1 MARQLMLYGDRGNNT
16 LDGIIHTYAPQS
28 ENKTRA
34 YIDSVS
40 KATGYGAKEQVN
52 LHDPETLKTIMAAM
66 IKHENG
72 AQPYT
77 EEQLLNAIQTAITDD
92 RWSGKRNQDVLA
104 QQRYDI
110 ISGSRGV
117 DQEPTILRTQQG
129 KSDEV
134 ALSENLARS
143 FKEAM
148 SDQSLKLE
156 ITMVNDKGERKTYN
170 AENNGRITT
179 AMNY

>member
-1 MARQLMLYGDRGNNT
+1 
-16 LDGIIHTYAPQS
+16 
-28 ENKTRA
+28 
-34 YIDSVS
+34 
-40 KATGYGAKEQVN
+40 
-52 LHDPETLKTIMAAM
+52 MAAM

-92 RWSGKRNQDVLA
+92 RWSGKRNPDVLA

-156 ITMVNDKGERKTYN
+156 ITMVNDKGERKNYN

>member
-1 MARQLMLYGDRGNNT
+1 MLYGDRGNNT

-28 ENKTRA
+28 ENNTRA

-77 EEQLLNAIQTAITDD
+77 IILSDT
-92 RWSGKRNQDVLA
+92 GK
-104 QQRYDI
+104 
-110 ISGSRGV
+110 
-117 DQEPTILRTQQG
+117 
-129 KSDEV
+129 KSDESV
-134 ALSENLARS
+134 LGDNLAKS
-143 FKEAM
+143 LKEAM
-148 SDQSLKLE
+148 SEQPLKLE